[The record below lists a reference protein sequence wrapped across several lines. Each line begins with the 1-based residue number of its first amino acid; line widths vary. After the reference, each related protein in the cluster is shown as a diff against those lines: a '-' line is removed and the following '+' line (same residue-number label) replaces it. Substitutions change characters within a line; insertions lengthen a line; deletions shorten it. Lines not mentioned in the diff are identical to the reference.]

1 MQFYTAAV
9 TQKRGTAVSNTI
21 AINVGRAQNAVPHGA
36 SDTLIFFIEDRRKAG
51 SPLPWVVTGA
61 YDTVVANFTAY
72 DPGLSVIL
80 AIEKF
85 DRKERTGNQLL
96 AVDNIS
102 YVVAKPGDAT
112 KSIIYYEWVN
122 KFELV
127 EIEVDT
133 DFATLVSILNGTY
146 SS

>member
-1 MQFYTAAV
+1 MQFYTATV
-9 TQKRGTAVSNTI
+9 QEKRGIAVNNTI
-21 AINVGRAQNAVPHGA
+21 AINVGRAQNAVPGLGN
-36 SDTLIFFIEDRRKAG
+36 TTKIFFIEDRRKAG
-51 SPLPWVVTGA
+51 SPLPWTVAGA
-61 YDTVVANFTAY
+61 YDTVIANFLAY
-72 DPGLSVIL
+72 DPGLSVVL
-80 AIEKF
+80 SIEKF
-85 DRKERTGNQLL
+85 DRKERNGNQLL

-112 KSIIYYEWVN
+112 KSLIYYEWVN